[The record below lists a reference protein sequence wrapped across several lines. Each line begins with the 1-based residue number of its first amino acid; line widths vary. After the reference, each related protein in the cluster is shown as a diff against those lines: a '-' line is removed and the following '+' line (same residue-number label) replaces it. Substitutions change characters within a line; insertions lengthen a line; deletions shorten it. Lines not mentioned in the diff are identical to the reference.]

1 MAILGVEASIS
12 GRNRFGWWLSGFTDA
27 EGTFSIT
34 KYQGK
39 PRKDGTRCPSGYSF
53 EFSIQVRNDDLEI
66 LEQIKDYLKVGG
78 LLFAS
83 RGTSRNNGR
92 VNDKD
97 QVSFKVRDFA
107 SIIDTII
114 PHFDKFPLLSKK
126 NKDYQIFKEAAF
138 AHKAYLDNG
147 GGFRKWGN
155 TTHAS
160 IIEDYR
166 LRLNGGRQE
175 YFNTGI
181 LYKSPYLDLVN
192 KEQFSAWFAGFVDGD
207 GCFGGYLG
215 KGDNPSIGFKFIL
228 QLREDDAA
236 ILSSV
241 QSRIGCGHIRDKGVG
256 KNATTNTKPKKSYEI
271 TSAEDC
277 HTYLL
282 PIFREFVLRA
292 KKYRDCLLFDEA
304 VSLLVKAQSLRKNK
318 YTECRTLE
326 EKSGRQYIR
335 GLVTKLKLI
344 KEYV

>member
-1 MAILGVEASIS
+1 MAILGVETSIS

-39 PRKDGTRCPSGYSF
+39 ARKDGNRCPSGYTF
-53 EFSIQVRNDDLEI
+53 EFSIQLRNDDLEI

-83 RGTSRNNGR
+83 RKTSRRNGR
-92 VNDKD
+92 VNDRD
-97 QVSFKVRDFA
+97 QVSFKVRDFD
-107 SIIDTII
+107 SIINTVI

-126 NKDYQIFKEAAF
+126 NKDYQLFKEAAL

-147 GGFRKWGN
+147 GSFHKWGN
-155 TTHAS
+155 TTHSAL
-160 IIEDYR
+160 IEDYR
-166 LRLNGGRQE
+166 LRLNSGRKE
-175 YFNTGI
+175 YFDTGI

-207 GCFGGYLG
+207 GCFGGYFG
-215 KGDNPSIGFKFIL
+215 KGDNPSIGFKFLIH
-228 QLREDDAA
+228 LREDDRYLLEAMKDR
-236 ILSSV
+236 V
-241 QSRIGCGHIRDKGVG
+241 GCGYIRYKPRCKSST
-256 KNATTNTKPKKSYEI
+256 KNAKPHVSYEI

-318 YTECRTLE
+318 YTECRTQE
-326 EKSGRQYIR
+326 EKAGRQYIR
-335 GLVTKLKLI
+335 GLVTQLRLI